1 MPILKPYK
9 SVIPVTLVLILT
21 VLALPVVAQ
30 EPPPELLTPREQ
42 AARDRIGP
50 PAPAAPDEGSY
61 TFPTRGVSGIPGFPC
76 YPTVEE
82 TLALGQSL
90 ATTNAN
96 LADWVDAGDSW
107 LKTQGTGG
115 FDLQVLVLT
124 NKSIPGP
131 KPKLFIMTGLHP
143 REYAP
148 VGIAVRFA
156 MQLVAN
162 YGVQAD
168 ETWLLDYHEIHF
180 LFQANPDGRKQ
191 AETGLFW
198 RKNANNLFCTDT
210 NSRGVD
216 LNRNFPFMWNCCGGS
231 SGFDC
236 NLTYRGPGAGSEP
249 ETMAVINYLRS
260 IFPDQR
266 GPGVNDAAPANAT
279 GVFLDLHSFG
289 QQVLWPYGFD
299 ATPTP
304 NGTAMQ
310 TLGRK
315 LAYSPG
321 YSPEKASQSFNSDG
335 ASDDFAYG
343 DLGVAAYTF
352 EVGTTFF
359 ESCSF
364 FENTLVPTLLPALI
378 TAAKSARTPYLT
390 PSGPDVL
397 TPSVGLT
404 ADPNAIVVSGTSD
417 DGLFE
422 SSNGVEPIQNVA
434 AAECYIDVPPW
445 EAGAVA
451 IALSASDG
459 SFDASRE
466 GFVGTVQVGPLSAGQ
481 HILFV
486 RAQDSNGNWG
496 NVTAVFYTKSASG
509 IPAMSW
515 RVLAFLMLILA
526 TLGTMAVRWKAAQI

>member
-1 MPILKPYK
+1 MLNPHRPAPLGLA
-9 SVIPVTLVLILT
+9 LVLIFLC
-21 VLALPVVAQ
+21 AAYPAIAQ

-50 PAPAAPDEGSY
+50 PAPAGSDEDSY
-61 TFPTRGVSGIPGFPC
+61 SFPTRGVSGILGFPC

-82 TLALGQSL
+82 TLTLGQSL
-90 ATTNAN
+90 ATTKPN
-96 LADWVDAGDSW
+96 LAEWVDAGDSW
-107 LKTQGTGG
+107 LKTQAAGG

-124 NKSIPGP
+124 NESIPGP
-131 KPKLFIMTGLHP
+131 KPKLFIMSGLHP

-156 MQLVAN
+156 MQLVNN

-216 LNRNFPFMWNCCGGS
+216 LNRNFPFMWSCCGGA
-231 SGFDC
+231 SGFECD
-236 NLTYRGPGAGSEP
+236 LTYRGPGAGSEP
-249 ETMAVINYLRS
+249 ETSTVINYLRS

-279 GVFLDLHSFG
+279 GVFIDLHSFG

-315 LAYSPG
+315 LAYPNG

-359 ESCSF
+359 EACSF
-364 FENTLVPTLLPALI
+364 FENTLVPTLLPALM

-397 TPSVGLT
+397 APTVGLT

-422 SSNGVEPIQNVA
+422 NSNGTEPVQNVA
-434 AAECYIDVPPW
+434 AAECYVDVPPW
-445 EAGAVA
+445 EVGATA

-459 SFDASRE
+459 AFDASRE
-466 GFVGTVQVGPLSAGQ
+466 DFVGTVSVGALPPGQ

-486 RAQDSNGNWG
+486 RAQDSSGNWG
-496 NVTAVFYTKSASG
+496 NVSAVFYTKSAGG

-515 RVLAFLMLILA
+515 QGLTMLILSIVA
-526 TLGTMAVRWKAAQI
+526 LGGMLVRWKTART